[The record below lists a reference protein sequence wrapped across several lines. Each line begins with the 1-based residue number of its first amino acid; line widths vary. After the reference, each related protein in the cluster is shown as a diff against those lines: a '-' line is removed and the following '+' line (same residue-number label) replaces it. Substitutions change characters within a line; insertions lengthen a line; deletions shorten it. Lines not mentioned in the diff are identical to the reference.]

1 TAPTKF
7 GLKKLEVDEA
17 FKRGLLENVL
27 PAAAPEFNQVTEDG
41 IVFRIYKIGSLEVRT
56 MQEADEPEAIAVVFS
71 SGTASW
77 EGKAVD
83 SEDVLRERLVK
94 CKVYVEAM
102 EQESQLHL
110 AKDARMGCNFYIVLE
125 TEKKNRIVTEALG
138 AGALSWVQNPHNL
151 EDRNSLAKLLFTV
164 DCKDEVYAR
173 DVKQFQRTLIL
184 PPSAGLRKHYAKAV
198 YKFVSGRSFRGK
210 WGGKLRRFAPPPQ
223 SGNLGLAALGRSSDF
238 LNVMWL
244 ARKSS
249 NKADLLKPK
258 TPAYCGALARESG
271 AHSQKGREAK
281 SARAPAF
288 DAALSMMD
296 YLRKA
301 SGALEAS
308 LGVGSSTA
316 SVLTFL
322 LILISVYVT
331 LQIFQVVSGSGIRSR
346 RSRGNAALI
355 LGPCGSG
362 KTSVFFRLRDGEEVQ
377 TVSSLAPAR
386 DSFEIKAGEAE
397 DQKLGPLEVVDFPGH
412 LRMRGKAND
421 MVKEARCIIYLVDA
435 EDKPKLKDV
444 AEHFYELFTH
454 PDVLELHTPMLVA
467 CNKSDLTSART
478 EKFIVEEIERE
489 IEQMRV
495 SRAATLEGQDQ
506 ADSYLG
512 VDGEKFKLLE
522 HAPCPIQTCR
532 ISAKKNQLDPLY
544 DFLLQQFA

>member
-210 WGGKLRRFAPPPQ
+210 WGG
-223 SGNLGLAALGRSSDF
+223 
-238 LNVMWL
+238 
-244 ARKSS
+244 
-249 NKADLLKPK
+249 
-258 TPAYCGALARESG
+258 GALARESG

-288 DAALSMMD
+288 DAALSTLQSSNRRMMD

>member
-1 TAPTKF
+1 
-7 GLKKLEVDEA
+7 
-17 FKRGLLENVL
+17 
-27 PAAAPEFNQVTEDG
+27 
-41 IVFRIYKIGSLEVRT
+41 
-56 MQEADEPEAIAVVFS
+56 
-71 SGTASW
+71 
-77 EGKAVD
+77 
-83 SEDVLRERLVK
+83 
-94 CKVYVEAM
+94 
-102 EQESQLHL
+102 
-110 AKDARMGCNFYIVLE
+110 
-125 TEKKNRIVTEALG
+125 
-138 AGALSWVQNPHNL
+138 
-151 EDRNSLAKLLFTV
+151 
-164 DCKDEVYAR
+164 
-173 DVKQFQRTLIL
+173 
-184 PPSAGLRKHYAKAV
+184 
-198 YKFVSGRSFRGK
+198 
-210 WGGKLRRFAPPPQ
+210 
-223 SGNLGLAALGRSSDF
+223 
-238 LNVMWL
+238 
-244 ARKSS
+244 
-249 NKADLLKPK
+249 
-258 TPAYCGALARESG
+258 
-271 AHSQKGREAK
+271 
-281 SARAPAF
+281 
-288 DAALSMMD
+288 MMD